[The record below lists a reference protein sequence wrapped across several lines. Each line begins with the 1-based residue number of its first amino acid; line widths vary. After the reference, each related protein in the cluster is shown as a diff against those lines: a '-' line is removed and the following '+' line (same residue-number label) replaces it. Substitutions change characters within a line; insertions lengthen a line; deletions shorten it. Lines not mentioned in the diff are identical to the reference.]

1 MANSEWRMERVAPLA
16 SHALFPIR
24 HSPFATRLLY
34 CRSQDMQF
42 DTIILG
48 AGAAGLYC
56 AMHAGRRGRRAL
68 VLEHNDEPGAKILIS
83 GGGRCNFTNLN
94 ANDPAR
100 YISANPHFAR
110 SGLTRHTQHDFI
122 ALVKQHKI
130 DYYEKTLGQLFCEG
144 PRSSQKIVRMLLDEC
159 AAVGVD
165 LRTGCSVKAARR
177 GERFIVE
184 ANQGDVQSETLVIAT
199 GGLSIPKL
207 GATPFAYRLAEQFS
221 IPIIPPRAG
230 LVPLTFSETDLA
242 WMRPLSGVSADVRVS
257 LGKASFREAA
267 LFTHKGLSGPAIL
280 QISSYWTPGEEIT
293 IDWLPDQNEDALT
306 RKKRERPKALLKTAL
321 NELLP
326 ERLAQALAS
335 SWTAGAS
342 PAGAPA
348 VQEIGALKDAALI
361 DIVRALKAWPLTP
374 HGTEG
379 YAKAEVTVGG
389 VDTNALSQ
397 QTMQTRAVPGL
408 FFIGEAVDVT
418 GWLGGYNFQWAWSS
432 GWAAGQVV

>member
-1 MANSEWRMERVAPLA
+1 M
-16 SHALFPIR
+16 
-24 HSPFATRLLY
+24 T
-34 CRSQDMQF
+34 F
-42 DTIILG
+42 DTIIIG

-56 AMHAGRRGRRAL
+56 AMHAGRRGRRVL

-110 SGLTRHTQHDFI
+110 SPLTRHTQHDFI
-122 ALVKQHKI
+122 ALIQKHGI

-144 PRSSQKIVRMLLDEC
+144 PRSSQKVVRMLLDEC
-159 AAVGVD
+159 AAAGVD
-165 LRTGCSVKAARR
+165 VRLSRR
-177 GERFIVE
+177 VNAVRRSEHFTVE
-184 ANQGDVQSETLVIAT
+184 TSLGIFESETLVVAA

-207 GATPFAYRLAEQFS
+207 GATPFAYRIAEQFS
-221 IPIIPPRAG
+221 VPMVAPRAG
-230 LVPLTFSETDLA
+230 LVPLTFNETDLA

-257 LGKASFREAA
+257 FGKTSFREAA
-267 LFTHKGLSGPAIL
+267 LFTHKGLSGPSIL
-280 QISSYWTPGEEIT
+280 QISSYWRPGET
-293 IDWLPDQNEDALT
+293 IVVDWLPDANEDFLIQ
-306 RKKRERPKALLKTAL
+306 RKRERPRAQLKSVLT
-321 NELLP
+321 ELLP

-335 SWTAGAS
+335 TWTAGAS

-348 VQEIGALKDAALI
+348 VQEIGYMKDAVLTEAA
-361 DIVRALKAWPLTP
+361 RKLKAIPLTP
-374 HGTEG
+374 HGSEG

-389 VDTNALSQ
+389 VDTDALSQ
-397 QTMQTRAVPGL
+397 QTMETRAVPGL

-432 GWAAGQVV
+432 GWAAGQAC